1 MLPMLLG
8 AIGGPLLSGM
18 GVGASLGLTTAK
30 LGAGIAG
37 LTSLAQGNDI
47 LTAGLDAFGGYGG
60 AGAVGKLADVG
71 KTAAAQSINTAA
83 GNAASNAAMA
93 TPEITKALDPLT
105 GGITGTT
112 TAFPQN
118 LSALVPEQIAAGQQ
132 AAARSLAANTLTPP
146 TGTFESAGAGLKD
159 LFSPGGAKRFADITG
174 ESALT
179 SVGLPAVS
187 AVMGLGGMGPQ
198 QMAAP
203 EQDLGFGPF
212 TPLSE
217 LRERNVAMGYAQG
230 GIAALNPMMG
240 VFDARNAN
248 RAFGEQMGGYK
259 KGGYLDGPG
268 DGMSDSIPATIEGK
282 QPARLADGEFVMPAD
297 VVSHLG
303 NGSTKAGA
311 QRLYSMMDKV
321 RKARTGT
328 TKQGKQIKPEKYMPA

>member
-1 MLPMLLG
+1 LTGTALG
-8 AIGGPLLSGM
+8 ALS
-18 GVGASLGLTTAK
+18 ATQ

-60 AGAVGKLADVG
+60 AGAVGNLA
-71 KTAAAQSINTAA
+71 KTGAAAAGASAPQVSTALQGA
-83 GNAASNAAMA
+83 GSAVTNVPGSFLEGAEALGRTTSFAPDAAAAASAPFSLSNV
-93 TPEITKALDPLT
+93 
-105 GGITGTT
+105 GSGI
-112 TAFPQN
+112 Q
-118 LSALVPEQIAAGQQ
+118 
-132 AAARSLAANTLTPP
+132 
-146 TGTFESAGAGLKD
+146 D
-159 LFSPGGAKRFADITG
+159 LLSPGGAARFADITG
-174 ESALT
+174 QSALS
-179 SVGLPAVS
+179 SVGVPA
-187 AVMGLGGMGPQ
+187 AGAALGLAGMAPQ
-198 QMAAP
+198 QMGAT

-217 LRERNVAMGYAQG
+217 LREQNLSMGYAEG
-230 GIAALNPMMG
+230 GVAALNPMLG

-248 RAFGEQMGGYK
+248 REFGEPMGGYK
-259 KGGYLDGPG
+259 KGGYLNGPG
-268 DGMSDSIPATIEGK
+268 DGMSDDIPATIEGK
-282 QPARLADGEFVMPAD
+282 QPARLADGEFVVPAD

>member
-1 MLPMLLG
+1 MGLQG
-8 AIGGPLLSGM
+8 AINPEY
-18 GVGASLGLTTAK
+18 ASLAGDVAEAALPTAPAR
-30 LGAGIAG
+30 GA
-37 LTSLAQGNDI
+37 
-47 LTAGLDAFGGYGG
+47 TAFFGSP
-60 AGAVGKLADVG
+60 AGATTPFSFSDVG
-71 KTAAAQSINTAA
+71 S
-83 GNAASNAAMA
+83 
-93 TPEITKALDPLT
+93 
-105 GGITGTT
+105 GI
-112 TAFPQN
+112 
-118 LSALVPEQIAAGQQ
+118 
-132 AAARSLAANTLTPP
+132 
-146 TGTFESAGAGLKD
+146 KD

-179 SVGLPAVS
+179 SVGLPAAG

-217 LRERNVAMGYAQG
+217 LREQNMSMGYAQG

-248 RAFGEQMGGYK
+248 RAFGERMGGYK

>member
-1 MLPMLLG
+1 MLLG
-8 AIGGPLLSGM
+8 AIGGPLLK
-18 GVGASLGLTTAK
+18 GVATGGILGGLTATQ

-60 AGAVGKLADVG
+60 AGAIGNLAKVGGNLGLEATKQ
-71 KTAAAQSINTAA
+71 AAATSGGIGLQA
-83 GNAASNAAMA
+83 
-93 TPEITKALDPLT
+93 PKAPLT
-105 GGITGTT
+105 GGAMGF
-112 TAFPQN
+112 TAAPD
-118 LSALVPEQIAAGQQ
+118 AIASEIPSLAGQLPGSSP
-132 AAARSLAANTLTPP
+132 AFRTPLTVGP
-146 TGTFESAGAGLKD
+146 TTIPGPVDVPFSFSNVGSGIKD
-159 LFSPGGAKRFADITG
+159 LFSPGGAQRFADITK

-179 SVGLPAVS
+179 SVGLPAAG

-203 EQDLGFGPF
+203 SQDLGFGPF

-217 LRERNVAMGYAQG
+217 LRERNVGMGYAQG

>member
-8 AIGGPLLSGM
+8 AIGGPLLK
-18 GVGASLGLTTAK
+18 GAVAGTALGSLSASA

-37 LTSLAQGNDI
+37 LTSLVQGNDI

-60 AGAVGKLADVG
+60 AGAVSNLAKTGAAASGALAPTVSAVQETGSLLGSEALGNASTVGKLTSFVPD
-71 KTAAAQSINTAA
+71 AAA
-83 GNAASNAAMA
+83 AASAPFSFSNVG
-93 TPEITKALDPLT
+93 T
-105 GGITGTT
+105 GI
-112 TAFPQN
+112 
-118 LSALVPEQIAAGQQ
+118 
-132 AAARSLAANTLTPP
+132 
-146 TGTFESAGAGLKD
+146 KD
-159 LFSPGGAKRFADITG
+159 LLSPGGAERFTQITNA
-174 ESALT
+174 SPLS
-179 SVGLPAVS
+179 SVGVPAAG
-187 AVMGLGGMGPQ
+187 AVLGLAGMAPQ
-198 QMAAP
+198 QMGAP
-203 EQDLGFGPF
+203 EQSFGFKPF

-217 LRERNVAMGYAQG
+217 LRQRNARMGYAEG
-230 GIAALNPMMG
+230 GIASLNPMMG

-248 RAFGEQMGGYK
+248 REFGEPMGGYK

-268 DGMSDSIPATIEGK
+268 DGMSDDIPATIEGK
-282 QPARLADGEFVMPAD
+282 QPARLADGEFVVPAD

>member
-1 MLPMLLG
+1 MLLG
-8 AIGGPLLSGM
+8 AIGGPLLQ
-18 GVGASLGLTTAK
+18 GALTGTALGALSATQ

-60 AGAVGKLADVG
+60 AGAVGNLA
-71 KTAAAQSINTAA
+71 KTGAAAAGASALPKPVMGLQGAINPEYASLAGDVAEAALPTAA
-83 GNAASNAAMA
+83 GQ
-93 TPEITKALDPLT
+93 
-105 GGITGTT
+105 GT
-112 TAFPQN
+112 TAFFGP
-118 LSALVPEQIAAGQQ
+118 AAGATAPFSFSNVGSGIQ
-132 AAARSLAANTLTPP
+132 
-146 TGTFESAGAGLKD
+146 D
-159 LFSPGGAKRFADITG
+159 LLSPGGAARFADITK

-179 SVGLPAVS
+179 SVGLPA
-187 AVMGLGGMGPQ
+187 AGAALGLAGMGPQ
-198 QMAAP
+198 QMAVP
-203 EQDLGFGPF
+203 EQDLGFGEF

-217 LRERNVAMGYAQG
+217 RRAANVGMGYAQG
-230 GIAALNPMMG
+230 GIAALNPMLG

-248 RAFGEQMGGYK
+248 REFGEMAGGYK

-268 DGMSDSIPATIEGK
+268 DGMSDDIPATIEGK
-282 QPARLADGEFVMPAD
+282 QPARLADGEFVVPAD

-328 TKQGKQIKPEKYMPA
+328 TKQGKQIKPEKYLPA